1 MARISEQI
9 IEQIRSTTDIIEV
22 VSGYVELKK
31 KGRNFF
37 GLCPFHGEKTAS
49 FSVNPQRQ
57 IYKCFGCGAGGGSIN
72 FIMAIENIGFVAAV
86 QQLAEQYGIE
96 LQLEEATGKSQDI
109 ITRLFDIHEK
119 AANYFLKN
127 LGKGE
132 GLEVLNHLED
142 RGLNRDT
149 IKKFKLGYS
158 PNQKDTLLK
167 LFRTVDTNGDAL
179 KQSGL
184 FIDTKYGYIDR
195 FRSRI
200 MFSIFNST
208 GKVTAFAGRVYN
220 SDDPAKYVNSP
231 ETAIYTKSK
240 ILYGLHASKQ
250 AIRDANTAIVVEGYL
265 DFLQLYQAGV
275 KNIVAVS
282 GTAFTDDHALQLK
295 RFCNEVYLAYD
306 GDKAG
311 ITAAIR
317 AGYVLLKNG
326 IAPRIVLIPDGLDPE
341 AAAMLLQAEV
351 GLKGARAAK
360 IILGDTVLVTGQGPI
375 GNFAAQLCKL
385 TGAYQVIVSDLSDL
399 KLQISLQ
406 MDIDLALNP
415 RTKDM
420 LNCIEEFTHGQG
432 ADVVVESSGSPEAFL
447 QGCGAAAAGGRIV
460 ILGWILDSCRF
471 NMSEAFTPKGLEMVV
486 CHAGQLGNWQLARR
500 RLRSRGMRGDGL
512 PKVSMSLGSSL
523 NDDYLY
529 LMDLISQGKL
539 KAKELITHRFPIND
553 LVQVWDE
560 FIKPSVTSVHGEYA
574 QILFTSDNV

>member
-1 MARISEQI
+1 MKVMRPWLVAPRTIEYREQEIHLTPNTVLVKHVCTAPSQGTAVHRYLAEEIELDSFNRQKSGGPFPYPWLQGFAYGVGRIE
-9 IEQIRSTTDIIEV
+9 EV
-22 VSGYVELKK
+22 GAKVQPVK
-31 KGRNFF
+31 KGQ
-37 GLCPFHGEKTAS
+37 LIYSQKLTADL
-49 FSVNPQRQ
+49 SVLDP
-57 IYKCFGCGAGGGSIN
+57 
-72 FIMAIENIGFVAAV
+72 
-86 QQLAEQYGIE
+86 
-96 LQLEEATGKSQDI
+96 
-109 ITRLFDIHEK
+109 
-119 AANYFLKN
+119 
-127 LGKGE
+127 
-132 GLEVLNHLED
+132 
-142 RGLNRDT
+142 
-149 IKKFKLGYS
+149 
-158 PNQKDTLLK
+158 
-167 LFRTVDTNGDAL
+167 
-179 KQSGL
+179 
-184 FIDTKYGYIDR
+184 
-195 FRSRI
+195 
-200 MFSIFNST
+200 
-208 GKVTAFAGRVYN
+208 
-220 SDDPAKYVNSP
+220 SD
-231 ETAIYTKSK
+231 
-240 ILYGLHASKQ
+240 
-250 AIRDANTAIVVEGYL
+250 
-265 DFLQLYQAGV
+265 
-275 KNIVAVS
+275 
-282 GTAFTDDHALQLK
+282 
-295 RFCNEVYLAYD
+295 
-306 GDKAG
+306 
-311 ITAAIR
+311 
-317 AGYVLLKNG
+317 
-326 IAPRIVLIPDGLDPE
+326 LIPLPDGLDPE

-447 QGCGAAAAGGRIV
+447 QGCDAAAAGGRIV